1 MLPRL
6 ALPGR
11 RFTTLGATHDFHH
24 GLLAEAGGPSQ
35 SAAARAI
42 ITTASGGD
50 DPLGRD
56 VVNR

>member
-1 MLPRL
+1 VHAVVIRQDPVDDHGCP
-6 ALPGR
+6 AGDASVR
-11 RFTTLGATHDFHH
+11 RERGD
-24 GLLAEAGGPSQ
+24 Q